1 MFKFFGRKAATGPAR
16 LQSMLE
22 ARDIFEYHDGEK
34 IRYGDPFAIWR
45 GLTQDPEIN
54 LERISPDVDAGK
66 EPETSQFLDLIRRV
80 FGVQQ
85 FDEAT
90 GTGLTDWQTLALV
103 NHLRAYTKVVKK
115 NSNSGQTLP
124 ESTEPRSSNGPAPRN
139 ETTNASG
146 DSTSTPA
153 ASEPEKPTT

>member
-1 MFKFFGRKAATGPAR
+1 MV
-16 LQSMLE
+16 QS
-22 ARDIFEYHDGEK
+22 RDIFEYHDGEK

-45 GLTQDPEIN
+45 GLTQDPVIN

-80 FGVQQ
+80 FGVTK

-103 NHLRAYTKVVKK
+103 NHLRSYTKVVKK
-115 NSNSGQTLP
+115 NSNSGRTSP
-124 ESTEPRSSNGPAPRN
+124 ESTEPKSSNGPEPQN
-139 ETTNASG
+139 EITNASG